1 MKEVLNVLK
10 RGEENR
16 HYAQTVMNHNSS
28 RSHSIFRLHI
38 KSVTNPMI
46 RSQLKGQI
54 DQSSQGLDSIISIV
68 TESELNFIDLAGSE
82 KVSIH

>member
-1 MKEVLNVLK
+1 VAEPLFISEDTKKDFYIKNLSREQVSNLKEVLNVLK
-10 RGEENR
+10 RGEESR

-46 RSQLKGQI
+46 WSQLKGQL
-54 DQSSQGLDSIISIV
+54 DQ
-68 TESELNFIDLAGSE
+68 
-82 KVSIH
+82 